1 MWWIVGCIPILIV
14 LFWLL
19 YIYFE
24 ESWDQKGTGQI
35 TQVIDGENIELK
47 DNGQMIRIKLAF
59 IDAPSPKSIHG
70 QKAINHLKKQI
81 QYFPEA
87 HYRAK
92 KIGDQYIGEITL
104 KSFDW
109 NLSLNRQL
117 ISNGLARANLNE
129 KGKWKETTINSYA
142 KSQELT
148 KNMKRGIWAYEGYV
162 TKDGFNPKIEKQ
174 IAQQVYQAKQQQQ
187 QKKHAQ
193 QKQTEQYYQTIKNR
207 LTSIKHQQPKIS
219 YIHYRDNP
227 EKRGTYSYTLW
238 VKVYVTEEKWANMT
252 QSQKLSLIVTTEKE
266 IKDKLHPLSP
276 FKQGGSVIVRFFS
289 DVAKD
294 EVARKKLLNL
304 RGHGWRILR

>member
-148 KNMKRGIWAYEGYV
+148 KNMKRGIWDMKGMSQRMV
-162 TKDGFNPKIEKQ
+162 LIQ
-174 IAQQVYQAKQQQQ
+174 RL
-187 QKKHAQ
+187 
-193 QKQTEQYYQTIKNR
+193 KNR
-207 LTSIKHQQPKIS
+207 SLNKSTKQNSSNNKKSMLNKNKQNSIIKQLKI
-219 YIHYRDNP
+219 D
-227 EKRGTYSYTLW
+227 
-238 VKVYVTEEKWANMT
+238 
-252 QSQKLSLIVTTEKE
+252 
-266 IKDKLHPLSP
+266 
-276 FKQGGSVIVRFFS
+276 
-289 DVAKD
+289 
-294 EVARKKLLNL
+294 
-304 RGHGWRILR
+304 